1 MKGTIYTKGSYFL
14 IQLKRMIVVVSE
26 KTKKFGK
33 KILVQTLALLKRL
46 FVGISSILKITGKEI
61 AKQLKSLLQKQNVMA
76 DRNGG
81 TSYKERSIGFKQL
94 LRRLGIIAAAKLEES
109 IRETKGAIKHDIEVN
124 TQLIDKSAE
133 SVPTENTIKRTQ
145 LNEDLAQ
152 QIRQQ
157 IGLDCE
163 ASKIGSLQIEHKMY
177 YSNSFAMS
185 PRITTNRGCILV
197 SGKSFDIIQIIQR
210 N

>member
-14 IQLKRMIVVVSE
+14 IQLKHMIVVVSE
-26 KTKKFGK
+26 KV
-33 KILVQTLALLKRL
+33 KILGRKISVQTFPLLKRL
-46 FVGISSILKITGKEI
+46 LVGLSSILKITGMEI
-61 AKQLKSLLQKQNVMA
+61 AKQLKSLLQKRNVMA

-94 LRRLGIIAAAKLEES
+94 LRRLGIITAAKLEES
-109 IRETKGAIKHDIEVN
+109 IRETKEAIKHDIEV
-124 TQLIDKSAE
+124 DKSHE
-133 SVPTENTIKRTQ
+133 SVPTENTVKRTH

-163 ASKIGSLQIEHKMY
+163 PSKIGSLQIEHKRY
-177 YSNSFAMS
+177 YSNIFAMS
-185 PRITTNRGCILV
+185 PMITTNRGCILV

>member
-14 IQLKRMIVVVSE
+14 IQLKHMIVVVSE
-26 KTKKFGK
+26 KV
-33 KILVQTLALLKRL
+33 KILGRKISVQTFPLLKRL
-46 FVGISSILKITGKEI
+46 LVGLSSILKITGMEI
-61 AKQLKSLLQKQNVMA
+61 AKQLKSLLQKRNVMA

-94 LRRLGIIAAAKLEES
+94 LRRLGIITASKLEES
-109 IRETKGAIKHDIEVN
+109 IRETKDAIKHDIQVN
-124 TQLIDKSAE
+124 TQVIDKSSK

-157 IGLDCE
+157 VGLDCE
-163 ASKIGSLQIEHKMY
+163 ASKIGSLQIEHKRY
-177 YSNSFAMS
+177 YSNSFTMS
-185 PRITTNRGCILV
+185 PKIITNRGCILV
-197 SGKSFDIIQIIQR
+197 SGKRFNIIQIIQK

>member
-1 MKGTIYTKGSYFL
+1 MKRSISATGNSFL
-14 IQLKRMIVVVSE
+14 IQLKRLIVVVSE
-26 KTKKFGK
+26 KTRIFGK
-33 KILVQTLALLKRL
+33 KISVLSLPLLKRL
-46 FVGISSILKITGKEI
+46 VVGLASILKLTGKEI

-94 LRRLGIIAAAKLEES
+94 LRRLGIITASKLEES
-109 IRETKGAIKHDIEVN
+109 IRETKDAIKHDIQVN
-124 TQLIDKSAE
+124 TQVIDKSSK

-157 IGLDCE
+157 VGLDCE
-163 ASKIGSLQIEHKMY
+163 ASKIGSLQIEHKRY
-177 YSNSFAMS
+177 YSNSFSMS
-185 PRITTNRGCILV
+185 PKITTNRGCILV
-197 SGKSFDIIQIIQR
+197 SGKKFSIIQIIQR